1 MDIKEKGYRLNVGII
16 VANSDGKLLYCK
28 RKNSTNWQFP
38 QGGIDKNEDI
48 FDAALRELYE
58 EVGIEENKIKL
69 IKESDNWYKYDLPK
83 KYKRNSFLWES
94 FKGQKQKW
102 FLFKLIEEAKID
114 LNNENNP
121 EFDEFNWVDYW
132 KPLDEI
138 VEFKREIYEKVL
150 TELEPAYKSEFS
162 K

>member
-1 MDIKEKGYRLNVGII
+1 MNIKEKGYRLNVGII

-28 RKNSTNWQFP
+28 RKNSDNWQFP
-38 QGGIDKNEDI
+38 QGGIDRNEDP
-48 FDAALRELYE
+48 FLTALRELYE
-58 EVGIEENKIKL
+58 EVGIQKDKVKL
-69 IKESDNWYKYDLPK
+69 IKESENWYKYDLPS
-83 KYKRNSFLWES
+83 KYKKNNFLWND

-102 FLFKLIEEAKID
+102 FLFKLTEEVLID

-121 EFDEFNWVDYW
+121 EFDEFDWVDYW

-138 VEFKREIYEKVL
+138 VEFKREIYKKVL
-150 TELEPAYKSEFS
+150 SELESAYKLEFD

>member
-1 MDIKEKGYRLNVGII
+1 MRLGYI
-16 VANSDGKLLYCK
+16 AGK
-28 RKNSTNWQFP
+28 
-38 QGGIDKNEDI
+38 
-48 FDAALRELYE
+48 
-58 EVGIEENKIKL
+58 ENKIKL

-102 FLFKLIEEAKID
+102 FLFKLIEETKID

-150 TELEPAYKSEFS
+150 TELEPAYKLEFS

>member
-1 MDIKEKGYRLNVGII
+1 MNIKEKGYRLNVGII

-28 RKNSTNWQFP
+28 RKDSDNWQFP
-38 QGGIDKNEDI
+38 QGGIDRNEDP
-48 FDAALRELYE
+48 FLAALRELYE
-58 EVGIEENKIKL
+58 EVGIQKDKVKL
-69 IKESDNWYKYDLPK
+69 IKESENWYKYDLPR
-83 KYKRNSFLWES
+83 KYKKNNFLWND

-102 FLFKLIEEAKID
+102 FLFKLIEEVMID

-121 EFDEFNWVDYW
+121 EFDEFDWVDYW

-138 VEFKREIYEKVL
+138 VEFKREIYKKVL
-150 TELEPAYKSEFS
+150 SELESAYKLEFD

>member
-1 MDIKEKGYRLNVGII
+1 M
-16 VANSDGKLLYCK
+16 YCK
-28 RKNSTNWQFP
+28 RKNSKNWQFP

-48 FDAALRELYE
+48 FIAALRELYE
-58 EVGIEENKIKL
+58 EVGIEENKVKL
-69 IKESDNWYKYDLPK
+69 IKESDHWYKYDLPK
-83 KYKRNSFLWES
+83 KYKRNNFLWED
-94 FKGQKQKW
+94 FRGQKQKW
-102 FLFKLIEEAKID
+102 FLFKLIEKTEID

-150 TELEPAYKSEFS
+150 TELEPAYKLEFS

>member
-1 MDIKEKGYRLNVGII
+1 M
-16 VANSDGKLLYCK
+16 YCK
-28 RKNSTNWQFP
+28 RKNSKNWQFP

-48 FDAALRELYE
+48 FIAALRELYE
-58 EVGIEENKIKL
+58 EVGIEENKVKL
-69 IKESDNWYKYDLPK
+69 IKESDHWYKYDLPK
-83 KYKRNSFLWES
+83 KYKRNNFLWED
-94 FKGQKQKW
+94 FRGQKQKW
-102 FLFKLIEEAKID
+102 FLFKLIEKAEID

-121 EFDEFNWVDYW
+121 EFDEFNWIDYW

-150 TELEPAYKSEFS
+150 TELEPAYKLEFS

>member
-1 MDIKEKGYRLNVGII
+1 M
-16 VANSDGKLLYCK
+16 YCK
-28 RKNSTNWQFP
+28 RKNSKNWQFP

-48 FDAALRELYE
+48 FIAALRELYE
-58 EVGIEENKIKL
+58 EVGIEENKVKL
-69 IKESDNWYKYDLPK
+69 IKESDHWYKYDLPK
-83 KYKRNSFLWES
+83 KYKRNNFLWED
-94 FKGQKQKW
+94 FRGQKQKW
-102 FLFKLIEEAKID
+102 FLFKLIEKAEID

-138 VEFKREIYEKVL
+138 VDFKREIYEKVL
-150 TELEPAYKSEFS
+150 TELEPAYKLEFG

>member
-1 MDIKEKGYRLNVGII
+1 M
-16 VANSDGKLLYCK
+16 YCK
-28 RKNSTNWQFP
+28 RKNSQNWQFP

-48 FDAALRELYE
+48 FIAALRELYE
-58 EVGIEENKIKL
+58 EVGIEENKVKL
-69 IKESDNWYKYDLPK
+69 IKESDHWYKYDLPK
-83 KYKRNSFLWES
+83 KYKRNNFLWED
-94 FKGQKQKW
+94 FRGQKQKW
-102 FLFKLIEEAKID
+102 FLFKLIEKAEID

-150 TELEPAYKSEFS
+150 TELEPAYKAEFS

>member
-1 MDIKEKGYRLNVGII
+1 M
-16 VANSDGKLLYCK
+16 YCK
-28 RKNSTNWQFP
+28 RKNSKNWQFP

-48 FDAALRELYE
+48 FIAALRELYE
-58 EVGIEENKIKL
+58 EVGIEENKVKL
-69 IKESDNWYKYDLPK
+69 IKESDHWYKYDLPK
-83 KYKRNSFLWES
+83 KYKRNNFLWED
-94 FKGQKQKW
+94 FRGQKQKW
-102 FLFKLIEEAKID
+102 FLFKLIEKAEID

-150 TELEPAYKSEFS
+150 TELEPAYKLEFS

>member
-1 MDIKEKGYRLNVGII
+1 MHHFRTI
-16 VANSDGKLLYCK
+16 C
-28 RKNSTNWQFP
+28 T
-38 QGGIDKNEDI
+38 
-48 FDAALRELYE
+48 
-58 EVGIEENKIKL
+58 KIMNKL
-69 IKESDNWYKYDLPK
+69 IKESDNWYKYDLPS
-83 KYKRNSFLWES
+83 KYKRNNFLLRD

-102 FLFKLIEEAKID
+102 FLFKLIEETQIN

-138 VEFKREIYEKVL
+138 VDFKREIYEKVL

>member
-1 MDIKEKGYRLNVGII
+1 M
-16 VANSDGKLLYCK
+16 YCK
-28 RKNSTNWQFP
+28 RKNSKNWQFP

-48 FDAALRELYE
+48 FIAALRELYE
-58 EVGIEENKIKL
+58 EVGIEENKVKL
-69 IKESDNWYKYDLPK
+69 IKESDHWYKYDLPK
-83 KYKRNSFLWES
+83 KYKRNNFLWED
-94 FKGQKQKW
+94 FRGQKQKW
-102 FLFKLIEEAKID
+102 FLFKLIEKTEID

-138 VEFKREIYEKVL
+138 VDFKREIYEKVL
-150 TELEPAYKSEFS
+150 TELEPAYKLEFS

>member
-1 MDIKEKGYRLNVGII
+1 M
-16 VANSDGKLLYCK
+16 LYCK
-28 RKNSTNWQFP
+28 RKNSNNWQFP

-58 EVGIEENKIKL
+58 EVGIDENKIKL

-102 FLFKLIEEAKID
+102 FLFKLIEETKID

-150 TELEPAYKSEFS
+150 TELEPAYKLEFS

>member
-1 MDIKEKGYRLNVGII
+1 M
-16 VANSDGKLLYCK
+16 
-28 RKNSTNWQFP
+28 
-38 QGGIDKNEDI
+38 
-48 FDAALRELYE
+48 
-58 EVGIEENKIKL
+58 IEET
-69 IKESDNWYKYDLPK
+69 
-83 KYKRNSFLWES
+83 
-94 FKGQKQKW
+94 
-102 FLFKLIEEAKID
+102 KID
-114 LNNENNP
+114 LNNENSP

>member
-1 MDIKEKGYRLNVGII
+1 M
-16 VANSDGKLLYCK
+16 YCK
-28 RKNSTNWQFP
+28 RKNSKNWQFP

-48 FDAALRELYE
+48 FIAALRELYE
-58 EVGIEENKIKL
+58 EVGIEENKVKL
-69 IKESDNWYKYDLPK
+69 IKESDHWYKYDLPK
-83 KYKRNSFLWES
+83 KYKRNNFLWED
-94 FKGQKQKW
+94 FRGQKQKW
-102 FLFKLIEEAKID
+102 FLFKLIEKTEID

-138 VEFKREIYEKVL
+138 VDFKKEIYEKVL
-150 TELEPAYKSEFS
+150 TELEPAYKLEFS

>member
-1 MDIKEKGYRLNVGII
+1 M
-16 VANSDGKLLYCK
+16 
-28 RKNSTNWQFP
+28 
-38 QGGIDKNEDI
+38 I
-48 FDAALRELYE
+48 FQ
-58 EVGIEENKIKL
+58 
-69 IKESDNWYKYDLPK
+69 K

-102 FLFKLIEEAKID
+102 FLFKLIEETKID

-138 VEFKREIYEKVL
+138 VDFKREIYEKVL

-162 K
+162 E

>member
-1 MDIKEKGYRLNVGII
+1 M
-16 VANSDGKLLYCK
+16 YCK
-28 RKNSTNWQFP
+28 RKNSKNWQFP

-48 FDAALRELYE
+48 FIAALRELYE
-58 EVGIEENKIKL
+58 EVGIEENKVKL
-69 IKESDNWYKYDLPK
+69 IKESEHWYKYDLPK
-83 KYKRNSFLWES
+83 KYKRNNFLWED
-94 FKGQKQKW
+94 FRGQKQKW
-102 FLFKLIEEAKID
+102 FLFKLIEKAEID

-138 VEFKREIYEKVL
+138 VDFKREIYEKVL
-150 TELEPAYKSEFS
+150 TELEPAYKLEFS

>member
-1 MDIKEKGYRLNVGII
+1 M
-16 VANSDGKLLYCK
+16 YCK
-28 RKNSTNWQFP
+28 RKNSKNWQFP

-48 FDAALRELYE
+48 FIAALRELYE
-58 EVGIEENKIKL
+58 EVGIEENKVRL
-69 IKESDNWYKYDLPK
+69 IKESDHWYKYDLPK
-83 KYKRNSFLWES
+83 KYKRNNFLWED
-94 FKGQKQKW
+94 FRGQKQKW
-102 FLFKLIEEAKID
+102 FLFKLIEKAEID

-138 VEFKREIYEKVL
+138 VDFKREIYEKVL
-150 TELEPAYKSEFS
+150 TELEPAYKLEFS

>member
-1 MDIKEKGYRLNVGII
+1 MINEPGYRLNVGII
-16 VANSDGKLLYCK
+16 VINDNGKLLLCK
-28 RKNSTNWQFP
+28 RKKIDSWQFP
-38 QGGIDKNEDI
+38 QGGIDFGESPLK
-48 FDAALRELYE
+48 AAKRELYE

-102 FLFKLIEEAKID
+102 FLFKLIEETNID

-121 EFDEFNWVDYW
+121 EFDEFDWVDFW
-132 KPLDEI
+132 EPLDEI

-150 TELEPAYKSEFS
+150 TELEPAYKLEFS

>member
-1 MDIKEKGYRLNVGII
+1 MNIKEKGYRLNVGII

-28 RKNSTNWQFP
+28 RKNSDNWQFP
-38 QGGIDKNEDI
+38 QGGIDRNEDP
-48 FDAALRELYE
+48 FLAALRELYE
-58 EVGIEENKIKL
+58 EVGIQKDKVNL
-69 IKESDNWYKYDLPK
+69 IKESENWYKYDLPR
-83 KYKRNSFLWES
+83 KYKKNNFLWND

-102 FLFKLIEEAKID
+102 FLFKLIGEVMID

-121 EFDEFNWVDYW
+121 EFDEFDWVDYW

-138 VEFKREIYEKVL
+138 VEFKREIYKKVL
-150 TELEPAYKSEFS
+150 SELESAYKLEFD

>member
-1 MDIKEKGYRLNVGII
+1 M
-16 VANSDGKLLYCK
+16 YCK

-102 FLFKLIEEAKID
+102 FLFKLKEDVEITF
-114 LNNENNP
+114 ENDPDN
-121 EFDEFNWVDYW
+121 EFDDFKWVSYWYPLNVIISFKEKVYREALNKLKYSFCKEFNNV
-132 KPLDEI
+132 
-138 VEFKREIYEKVL
+138 
-150 TELEPAYKSEFS
+150 
-162 K
+162 

>member
-1 MDIKEKGYRLNVGII
+1 M
-16 VANSDGKLLYCK
+16 
-28 RKNSTNWQFP
+28 
-38 QGGIDKNEDI
+38 
-48 FDAALRELYE
+48 RELYE

-102 FLFKLIEEAKID
+102 FLFKLIEETKID
-114 LNNENNP
+114 LNNENSP

-138 VEFKREIYEKVL
+138 VEFKRDIYEKVL
-150 TELEPAYKSEFS
+150 TELEPAYKLEFC